1 MEINKIKTYIGKI
14 VYCVSDTNQI
24 YIFKFENIIND
35 KIHTNDFIVYDSLI
49 SDYVY
54 IDKYDNNPLISL
66 NEIKIFNEAYQEQ
79 IDMYIDRKNLYNE
92 TGLVKPVKYIDDY
105 QGIAV
110 STAIYP
116 REMKGVYP
124 VLGLSGEVGEVAEKV
139 KKIYRDKNGE
149 FSNNDIIEIK
159 KELGDIM
166 WYIANMAEDLGI
178 SLYDIINTNVY
189 KILSRQKRNQISG
202 NGDNR

>member
-66 NEIKIFNEAYQEQ
+66 NEIKIFAEAYQEQ
-79 IDMYIDRKNLYNE
+79 IDMYIERKNY
-92 TGLVKPVKYIDDY
+92 T
-105 QGIAV
+105 
-110 STAIYP
+110 
-116 REMKGVYP
+116 MKQDW
-124 VLGLSGEVGEVAEKV
+124 LSLLN
-139 KKIYRDKNGE
+139 IWM
-149 FSNNDIIEIK
+149 II
-159 KELGDIM
+159 
-166 WYIANMAEDLGI
+166 
-178 SLYDIINTNVY
+178 
-189 KILSRQKRNQISG
+189 KILRFQLQFIQEK
-202 NGDNR
+202 